1 MKTGEVKIRMEHS
14 YYVGLD
20 IDDKN
25 VVVSVFQQG
34 MKEPETIS
42 TIAGSEVFQ
51 IPLLLAKKSGIGQ
64 WFIGEDAKKLS
75 AGQGEEPLSEL
86 LSKALSEEELLI
98 EEEKYEAIDL
108 LTLYIR
114 KVLLIA
120 VRFGAQVL
128 PDKLVITVEELSQ
141 EVMKL
146 FAAVSERLGM
156 DKKNLTLIDRKEAFY
171 YFALNQKPDLW
182 LHDVYLFDYR
192 TENMICCHLK
202 RNQKTV
208 PQLIT
213 IESRVKKLLTP
224 KDDNSFY
231 QILQEGFRGNVV
243 SSVYLVGDGF
253 EGNWMKKSLSYM
265 CQGRHAFMGK
275 NLYSKGACYAA
286 IVAADDKNW
295 LYAYL
300 GDNEMKVNVS
310 LKVSNHRKPEFL
322 TLISAG
328 DNWYEAEGSCE
339 VILDGTLEIDFWLQS
354 PHSKDA
360 RVERLKLADLPER
373 ENKTTRL
380 RIMAKPVS
388 DTKVQIKIRDMG
400 FGEIVKSSEKTWE
413 YMMSL

>member
-1 MKTGEVKIRMEHS
+1 MEHG

-20 IDDKN
+20 IDDSN
-25 VVVSVFQQG
+25 VVVSVFQPG

-51 IPLLLAKKSGIGQ
+51 IPLLLMKKSGIGQ
-64 WFIGEDAKKLS
+64 WFIGEDAKKI
-75 AGQGEEPLSEL
+75 ATEQGEEPLSEL
-86 LSKALSEEELLI
+86 LSKALSSEMIVLEEE
-98 EEEKYEAIDL
+98 EFKANEL

-120 VRFGAQVL
+120 VRFGEQVL

-141 EVMKL
+141 EMIKL
-146 FAAVSERLGM
+146 FASVCEGLGM
-156 DKKNLTLIDRKEAFY
+156 DKGNLTLLDRKEAFY

-192 TENMICCHLK
+192 REDMICCHLK

-213 IESRVKKLLTP
+213 LDSKVKKMLPP
-224 KDDNSFY
+224 KDDGFFY
-231 QILQEGFRGNVV
+231 QVLLECFRGNVV

-286 IVAADDKNW
+286 IVARDAENW
-295 LYAYL
+295 HYAYL

-310 LKVSNHRKPEFL
+310 LKVSNRRNPEFL

-328 DNWYEAEGSCE
+328 DNRYETERSCE
-339 VILDGTLEIDFWLQS
+339 VLLDGTPEIAFWLQS
-354 PHSKDA
+354 PHSKEA
-360 RVERLKLADLPER
+360 KVEKLKLADLPER
-373 ENKTTRL
+373 KNKTTRL
-380 RIMAKPVS
+380 RIVAKPVS

-413 YMMSL
+413 YIMSL

>member
-1 MKTGEVKIRMEHS
+1 MEYG
-14 YYVGLD
+14 YYIGLD

-25 VVVSVFQQG
+25 VVVSVFQNG
-34 MKEPETIS
+34 MKEPETVS
-42 TIAGSEVFQ
+42 TVAGSELFQ
-51 IPLLLAKKSGIGQ
+51 IPLLLSKKRGIGQ
-64 WFIGEDAKKLS
+64 WFIGEDAKKIA
-75 AGQGEEPLSEL
+75 AGQGEEPFSNILSMA
-86 LSKALSEEELLI
+86 LSKEEVLVEEEA
-98 EEEKYEAIDL
+98 YQAVDL

-120 VRFGAQVL
+120 VRFGAQML
-128 PDKLVITVEELSQ
+128 PDKLVISVD
-141 EVMKL
+141 EVSKDVTEL
-146 FAAVSERLGM
+146 FASVGERLGL
-156 DKKNLTLIDRKEAFY
+156 DKKNITVIDRKEAFY
-171 YFALNQKPDLW
+171 YFALNQKADLW

-192 TENMICCHLK
+192 TEDMVCCHLK

-213 IESRVKKLLTP
+213 IESKVKKMLP
-224 KDDNSFY
+224 AKDDGRFY
-231 QILQEGFRGNVV
+231 QILLDCFRGNII

-253 EGNWMKKSLSYM
+253 EGGWMKRALSYM

-286 IVAADDKNW
+286 IVSKEGTNW
-295 LYAYL
+295 PYAYI

-310 LKVSNHRKPEFL
+310 LKVRNRRNMEFF
-322 TLISAG
+322 TLVSAG

-339 VILDGTLEIDFWLQS
+339 VILDGTPEIDFWLQS
-354 PHSKDA
+354 PHGKDA
-360 RVERLKLADLPER
+360 KVEKLKLADLPER

-413 YMMSL
+413 YIMSL